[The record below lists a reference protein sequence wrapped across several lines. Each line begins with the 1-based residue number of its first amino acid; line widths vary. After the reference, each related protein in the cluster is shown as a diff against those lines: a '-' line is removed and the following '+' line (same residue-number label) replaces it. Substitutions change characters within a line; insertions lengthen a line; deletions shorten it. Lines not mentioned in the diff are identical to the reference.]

1 MKAPVVTLN
10 GRRYRYRVE
19 EDGPSIIDAALE
31 ILDQRLVRETGP
43 ITSSNLATTYLQ
55 MKLGC
60 RERETFAAMF
70 LDNKHRLIEYVEL
83 FEGTINQA
91 AVYPREV
98 ARAALL
104 RNAAAVIVAHNH
116 PSGDPRPSEADIML
130 TRRLDRALALIE
142 IRLLDHI
149 VVGGRLAVSLADAAE
164 LNS

>member
-116 PSGDPRPSEADIML
+116 PSGDPRPSESDIVL

-149 VVGGRLAVSLADAAE
+149 VVAGRLAVSLADAAE